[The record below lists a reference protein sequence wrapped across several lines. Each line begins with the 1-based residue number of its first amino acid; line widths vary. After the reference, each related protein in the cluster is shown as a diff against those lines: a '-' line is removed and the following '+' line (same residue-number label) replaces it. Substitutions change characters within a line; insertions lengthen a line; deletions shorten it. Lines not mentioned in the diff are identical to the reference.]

1 MEASLVCRSGAEQSR
16 EQLAADPDQMAALR
30 RSAAARAWPSASVT
44 MLGESMATTSSVVNP
59 SSSRRSSSLPAA
71 TSPGRITV
79 LCSPGRR
86 RSLSVS
92 PFSPTSTAT
101 LDRSTPHCIDRYL

>member
-1 MEASLVCRSGAEQSR
+1 M
-16 EQLAADPDQMAALR
+16 ALR
-30 RSAAARAWPSASVT
+30 RSAAAAMSWPSARVT
-44 MLGESMATTSSVVNP
+44 MLGDSMATTSSVVNP
-59 SSSRRSSSLPAA
+59 SSSQRSSSLPAA
-71 TSPGRITV
+71 TIPGRITVLCSPGRRRSLITV

-101 LDRSTPHCIDRYL
+101 LDRSMPHCIDRYLKD